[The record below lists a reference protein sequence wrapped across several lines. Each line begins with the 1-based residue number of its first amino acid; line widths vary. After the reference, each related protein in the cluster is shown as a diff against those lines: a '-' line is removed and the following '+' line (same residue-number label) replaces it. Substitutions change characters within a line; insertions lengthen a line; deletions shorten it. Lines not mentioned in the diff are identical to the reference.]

1 MHSWFIELGQAIARA
16 DGNMV
21 GFGIAALS
29 ASAAISSW
37 QSWRHLHR
45 ARTIEDI
52 PTARARSAYQGY
64 VELEGTGRLMEGAPI
79 IAPLSGLPCVWY
91 RYRVERLERDHYG
104 GRTRQRWVTVERG
117 QSQDIFW
124 LEDDTGRVVVD
135 PEGAEITPK
144 HKDVWNARPDLAGFA
159 RQPASVVHYLTSHPS
174 EQRHRFTEERINPGD
189 YIYAIGF
196 LKNIGSHAAWPTVDE
211 EVRQLL
217 RAWKQDQTT
226 LKQRF
231 DLDNDGTI
239 DQKEWKLARSQA
251 RREVLKERRQQNKQ
265 FVEGINVLAR
275 PADRQRPFLLSAYRQ
290 THLIKRYRIWAV
302 AYGAGFVAL
311 STLAVWVFNTR
322 FGN

>member
-1 MHSWFIELGQAIARA
+1 
-16 DGNMV
+16 MV
-21 GFGIAALS
+21 GIGIAALS

-52 PTARARSAYQGY
+52 PTARARSAHQGY
-64 VELEGTGRLMEGAPI
+64 VELEGTGRLMDGVSI
-79 IAPLSGLPCVWY
+79 TAPLSGLPCVWY
-91 RYRVERLERDHYG
+91 RYRVERLERHYYR
-104 GRTRQRWVTVERG
+104 GRTRHRWVTVEHG

-144 HKDVWNARPDLAGFA
+144 HKDVWNARPDLVGFA
-159 RQPASVVHYLTSHPS
+159 RQPASVVRYLTSHPS
-174 EQRHRFTEERINPGD
+174 GQRHRFTEERINPGD
-189 YIYAIGF
+189 HIYAIGF
-196 LKNIGSHAAWPTVDE
+196 LKNIGSHASRSTVDE

-217 RAWKQDQTT
+217 RLWKQDQAT

-231 DLDNDGTI
+231 DLDSNGTI

-251 RREVLKERRQQNKQ
+251 RREVLKERQEQSKE
-265 FVEGINVLAR
+265 FTEGINVLAR
-275 PADRQRPFLLSAYRQ
+275 PADRRRPFLLSAYRQ

-302 AYGAGFVAL
+302 AYGIGFFAL
-311 STLAVWVFNTR
+311 SILAVWVFNVR